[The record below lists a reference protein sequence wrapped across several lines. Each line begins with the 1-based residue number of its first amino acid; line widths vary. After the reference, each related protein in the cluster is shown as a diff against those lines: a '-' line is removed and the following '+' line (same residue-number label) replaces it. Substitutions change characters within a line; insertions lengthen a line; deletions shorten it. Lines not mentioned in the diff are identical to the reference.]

1 MKTIGNSNSRHWFLR
16 LPPSPYVRQ
25 SLPIQDILQVAI
37 TLVYRYLPLSDK
49 QGILDTACL
58 CVVLIITLPGITL
71 PGFPSGYGSK
81 PSENERVMSGKLC
94 LCPS

>member
-1 MKTIGNSNSRHWFLR
+1 M
-16 LPPSPYVRQ
+16 
-25 SLPIQDILQVAI
+25 
-37 TLVYRYLPLSDK
+37 VYRYLPLSDK

-71 PGFPSGYGSK
+71 PGFPSGYGSR

-94 LCPS
+94 LCPSGRATNLP